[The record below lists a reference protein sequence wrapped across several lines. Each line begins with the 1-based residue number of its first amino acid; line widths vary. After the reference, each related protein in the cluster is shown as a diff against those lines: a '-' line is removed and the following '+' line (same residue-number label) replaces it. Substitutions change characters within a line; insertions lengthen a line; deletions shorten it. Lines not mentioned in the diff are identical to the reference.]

1 MISKVR
7 SVSVEKIESLIILLR
22 GEKAIIDSEL
32 AKIYGI
38 PTARLNQ
45 QVRRNKR
52 RFPSDFMFHLTA
64 EEFDR
69 LMLQNATSNPTRG
82 GRRKLP
88 LAFTEHGVLM
98 AANVLNSN
106 RAIRMSVLVVRAFVQ
121 LRKTLSAHKE
131 LTQRLN
137 ELEQKISGHDADL
150 QTIIEAIHQIMAPP
164 EKPKRPFGF
173 TVEEPKVKYGV
184 KKKIM

>member
-1 MISKVR
+1 
-7 SVSVEKIESLIILLR
+7 
-22 GEKAIIDSEL
+22 
-32 AKIYGI
+32 
-38 PTARLNQ
+38 
-45 QVRRNKR
+45 
-52 RFPSDFMFHLTA
+52 MFQLTI

-137 ELEQKISGHDADL
+137 ELEQKCFR
-150 QTIIEAIHQIMAPP
+150 T
-164 EKPKRPFGF
+164 RC
-173 TVEEPKVKYGV
+173 
-184 KKKIM
+184 

>member
-1 MISKVR
+1 MQHQT
-7 SVSVEKIESLIILLR
+7 LLVA
-22 GEKAIIDSEL
+22 G
-32 AKIYGI
+32 
-38 PTARLNQ
+38 
-45 QVRRNKR
+45 
-52 RFPSDFMFHLTA
+52 A
-64 EEFDR
+64 E
-69 LMLQNATSNPTRG
+69 
-82 GRRKLP
+82 KLP

-164 EKPKRPFGF
+164 ENNGPVP
-173 TVEEPKVKYGV
+173 VPAA
-184 KKKIM
+184 